1 MAMPWDVTEVNVQN
15 DAALWGR
22 FHDGLQGQVIFL
34 PSAFR
39 GVFARLSQPAEFRQ
53 ARLQDG
59 VLTWPGELDLTP
71 DAMHQA
77 IAQHGQWVLD

>member
-1 MAMPWDVTEVNVQN
+1 MSQSVQN
-15 DAALWGR
+15 DAALRLR
-22 FHDGLQGQVIFL
+22 FHDGWSQVIFL

-39 GVFARLSQPAEFRQ
+39 GVFARLNQPAEFRQ

-59 VLTWPGELDLTP
+59 VLTWPGELDLAP

-77 IAQHGQWVLD
+77 IAFMVSGCWIDGGQKRL